1 MEYILIPLYWTKTRR
16 FTLNEVLK
24 VYTLTVNLKISI
36 LSWCLKFCLLTQKT
50 LLCLHHR
57 GLFSPGTI
65 AKSAYE
71 AAEICCM
78 EQTYQPYPYKCTSV
92 CSCISIKCPLEVACS
107 VLWTQHCHRMSSD
120 VCLCL
125 TIIIYKIPLLKMQK
139 YAKKMKTTSC
149 AQGGPSQLDCLRTH
163 ACYIFISQCYSTA
176 FILIDFH
183 RSTSWTRTNW

>member
-1 MEYILIPLYWTKTRR
+1 MEYILRPLYWTKTRR

-24 VYTLTVNLKISI
+24 VYTLTINLKISI

-57 GLFSPGTI
+57 GLFSTGTI
-65 AKSAYE
+65 AKSAHE
-71 AAEICCM
+71 AAEI
-78 EQTYQPYPYKCTSV
+78 

-107 VLWTQHCHRMSSD
+107 VLWTQHCHRKSSD

-149 AQGGPSQLDCLRTH
+149 VQGAPSQLDCLRTH